1 MCKETYTERVKKAID
16 EIPAKGVSGTLY
28 DDNDNDVVLPV
39 YLTKPKNRTY
49 KERWA
54 IMFLTDDTDDNYEES
69 GVSLFEQ
76 SVANKLNLTDYRV
89 RDYVFCRIGIGNYV
103 HVNQSDAA
111 KKLKIPRPNISKSI
125 KKLVELG
132 IILKGPKNGNF
143 CTYQVNPAVLYA
155 GSISNGVKAKKDIVR
170 QRKDGATVYK
180 FPSL

>member
-1 MCKETYTERVKKAID
+1 MCKETYTECVKKAID
-16 EIPAKGVSGTLY
+16 GIPSKGIRGTLY
-28 DDNDNDVVLPV
+28 DDDDSDVAVPV

-103 HVNQSDAA
+103 HFSQTEAA
-111 KKLKIPRPNISKSI
+111 KKLGIAQPNISRSI
-125 KKLVELG
+125 KKLVQLG
-132 IILKGPKNGNF
+132 IILEGPREGNF